1 MSTVVDASALL
12 AFLHKEPGAEKVEAA
27 LDGARISAVN
37 WAEVMQ
43 KALRQNVDTAGM
55 QAAFIELGVHFEPFT
70 PTQAETAAQLWEP
83 GKALGLSLAD
93 RACIALASEL
103 SLPIL
108 TGDRVWTRLEIDV
121 EIVLFR

>member
-27 LDGARISAVN
+27 LDGARVSAVN
-37 WAEVMQ
+37 WAEVVQ
-43 KALRQNVDTAGM
+43 KALRQSVDTVGM
-55 QAAFIELGVHFEPFT
+55 QAAFIEVGVQFEAFT
-70 PTQAETAAQLWEP
+70 PTQAETAARLWEP

-108 TGDRVWTRLEIDV
+108 TGDRAWTRLDIDV